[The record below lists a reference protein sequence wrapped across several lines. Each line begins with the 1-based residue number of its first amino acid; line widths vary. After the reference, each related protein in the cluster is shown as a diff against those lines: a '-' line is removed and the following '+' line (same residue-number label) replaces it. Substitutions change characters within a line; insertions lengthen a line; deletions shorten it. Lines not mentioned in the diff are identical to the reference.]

1 MANTGRM
8 ESEGAAVIRKL
19 CLLFAQDHVF
29 YPTVIGIVLVALA
42 IACGTI

>member
-29 YPTVIGIVLVALA
+29 YPTVIGLALA
-42 IACGTI
+42 IACAAI